1 MYVRHESEQIQ
12 KVPRSLQHLKLASW
26 FQVGEVWFS
35 GRHSENRTC
44 LFRFRPSLGAAQ
56 GCSVSS
62 EQRGEWLPGPAARS
76 PVCRAMAGA
85 EPGTGQFSPDPIWE
99 AWLLQR

>member
-26 FQVGEVWFS
+26 FHVGEVWFS

-62 EQRGEWLPGPAARS
+62 EQRGEWLPGRLHGAPSAGRWPEQSPAQGS
-76 PVCRAMAGA
+76 FP
-85 EPGTGQFSPDPIWE
+85 PDPIWE